1 MKTWLLKHKMLLY
14 FFTIF
19 GAILVITDM
28 LSWIGFLF
36 QNLYKIP
43 VDDRKVSL
51 LGDITGGVIGG
62 GGTMLAVIL
71 SIQKTDE
78 IQLKHQ
84 QEIRTQQKIDFSNE
98 IIKLIAKYNTDICG
112 YFFGIKKQL
121 TLQKKLDKAQVEN
134 DSNKEQRIEMEL
146 EKLNINRTIAVEC
159 WYTLHMKLDNYAS
172 AEKLLKQLD
181 HIHNKLSIDG
191 DVEPKEFQIAVDCL
205 SRLTIDFCQL
215 YIQKN
220 NNEVKNNLLS

>member
-1 MKTWLLKHKMLLY
+1 MQY
-14 FFTIF
+14 RFTQT
-19 GAILVITDM
+19 ILHSLTDM

-71 SIQKTDE
+71 SIHKTDE
-78 IQLKHQ
+78 VQLEHQ

-98 IIKLIAKYNTDICG
+98 IIKLVAKYNTDICG
-112 YFFGIKKQL
+112 YFFGIKRQL
-121 TLQKKLDKAQVEN
+121 TLQQKLDEARGEN
-134 DSNKEQRIEMEL
+134 DSNKEQRIELEL
-146 EKLNINRTIAVEC
+146 EKLNVNRTIAIEC
-159 WYTLHMKLDNYAS
+159 WYTLHMKLDNYAP
-172 AEKLLKQLD
+172 AKNLLKQLD
-181 HIHNKLSIDG
+181 HIHNDLSMDK
-191 DVEPKEFQIAVDCL
+191 DVESQGFQMAVDCL

-215 YIQKN
+215 YTK
-220 NNEVKNNLLS
+220 

>member
-1 MKTWLLKHKMLLY
+1 MKMWLLQHKMLLY
-14 FFTIF
+14 FFAIF

-71 SIQKTDE
+71 SIHKTDE
-78 IQLKHQ
+78 VQLEHQ
-84 QEIRTQQKIDFSNE
+84 QEIRAQQKIDFSNE

-112 YFFGIKKQL
+112 FFFGIKRQL
-121 TLQKKLDKAQVEN
+121 TLQQKLDEARVEN
-134 DSNKEQRIEMEL
+134 DSNQEQRIELEL
-146 EKLNINRTIAVEC
+146 EKLNVNRTIAVEC
-159 WYTLHMKLDNYAS
+159 WYTLHMKLDNYAP
-172 AEKLLKQLD
+172 AKNLLKQLD
-181 HIHNKLSIDG
+181 HIHNDLSMDKDG
-191 DVEPKEFQIAVDCL
+191 ESQEFQTAVDCL

-215 YIQKN
+215 YTK
-220 NNEVKNNLLS
+220 

>member
-1 MKTWLLKHKMLLY
+1 MKMWLLKHKMLLY
-14 FFTIF
+14 FFAIF

-71 SIQKTDE
+71 SIHKTDE
-78 IQLKHQ
+78 VQLEHQ

-112 YFFGIKKQL
+112 FFWGIKRQL
-121 TLQKKLDKAQVEN
+121 TLQQKLDEARVEN
-134 DSNKEQRIEMEL
+134 DSNQEQRIELEL
-146 EKLNINRTIAVEC
+146 EKLNVNRTIAVEC
-159 WYTLHMKLDNYAS
+159 WYTLHMKLDNYAP
-172 AEKLLKQLD
+172 AKNLLKQLD
-181 HIHNKLSIDG
+181 HIHNDLSMDKDG
-191 DVEPKEFQIAVDCL
+191 ESQEFQTAVDCL

-215 YIQKN
+215 YTK
-220 NNEVKNNLLS
+220 

>member
-14 FFTIF
+14 FFAIF

-71 SIQKTDE
+71 SIHKTDE
-78 IQLKHQ
+78 VQLEHQ
-84 QEIRTQQKIDFSNE
+84 QEIRTQQKNR
-98 IIKLIAKYNTDICG
+98 
-112 YFFGIKKQL
+112 FF
-121 TLQKKLDKAQVEN
+121 
-134 DSNKEQRIEMEL
+134 
-146 EKLNINRTIAVEC
+146 
-159 WYTLHMKLDNYAS
+159 
-172 AEKLLKQLD
+172 
-181 HIHNKLSIDG
+181 
-191 DVEPKEFQIAVDCL
+191 
-205 SRLTIDFCQL
+205 
-215 YIQKN
+215 
-220 NNEVKNNLLS
+220 

>member
-1 MKTWLLKHKMLLY
+1 VKTWLLKHKMLLY

-71 SIQKTDE
+71 SIHKMDE
-78 IQLKHQ
+78 VQLEHQ

-98 IIKLIAKYNTDICG
+98 IIKLVAKYNTDICG
-112 YFFGIKKQL
+112 YFFGIKRQL
-121 TLQKKLDKAQVEN
+121 TLQQKLDEARGEN
-134 DSNKEQRIEMEL
+134 DSNKEQRIELEL
-146 EKLNINRTIAVEC
+146 EKLNVNRTIAIEC
-159 WYTLHMKLDNYAS
+159 WYTLHMKLDNYAP
-172 AEKLLKQLD
+172 AKNLLKQLD
-181 HIHNKLSIDG
+181 HIHNDLSTDK
-191 DVEPKEFQIAVDCL
+191 DVESQGFQMAVDCL

-215 YIQKN
+215 YTK
-220 NNEVKNNLLS
+220 

>member
-1 MKTWLLKHKMLLY
+1 MKMWLLKHKMLLY
-14 FFTIF
+14 FFAIF

-36 QNLYKIP
+36 QDLYKIP

-71 SIQKTDE
+71 SIHKTDDV
-78 IQLKHQ
+78 QLEHQ

-112 YFFGIKKQL
+112 FFFGIKRQL
-121 TLQKKLDKAQVEN
+121 TLQQKLEEARVEN
-134 DSNKEQRIEMEL
+134 DSNKEQRIELEL
-146 EKLNINRTIAVEC
+146 EKLNINRTIAIEC
-159 WYTLHMKLDNYAS
+159 WYTLHMKLDNYAP
-172 AEKLLKQLD
+172 AKNLLKQLD
-181 HIHNKLSIDG
+181 HIHNDLSMDKYG
-191 DVEPKEFQIAVDCL
+191 ESQEFQTAVDCL

-215 YIQKN
+215 YTK
-220 NNEVKNNLLS
+220 

>member
-1 MKTWLLKHKMLLY
+1 MKMWLLKHKMLLY
-14 FFTIF
+14 FFAIF

-36 QNLYKIP
+36 QDFYKIP
-43 VDDRKVSL
+43 IDDRKVSL

-71 SIQKTDE
+71 SIHKTDE
-78 IQLKHQ
+78 VQLEHQ

-112 YFFGIKKQL
+112 FFWGIKRQL
-121 TLQKKLDKAQVEN
+121 TLQQKLDEARVEN
-134 DSNKEQRIEMEL
+134 DSNKEQRIELEL
-146 EKLNINRTIAVEC
+146 EKLNVNRTIAVEC
-159 WYTLHMKLDNYAS
+159 WYTLHMKLDNYAP
-172 AEKLLKQLD
+172 AKNLLKQLD
-181 HIHNKLSIDG
+181 HIHNDLSMDKDG
-191 DVEPKEFQIAVDCL
+191 ESQEFQTAVDCL

-215 YIQKN
+215 YTK
-220 NNEVKNNLLS
+220 

>member
-1 MKTWLLKHKMLLY
+1 MKMWLLQHKMLLY
-14 FFTIF
+14 FFAIF

-36 QNLYKIP
+36 QDLYKIP

-71 SIQKTDE
+71 SIHKTDE
-78 IQLKHQ
+78 VQLEHQ

-112 YFFGIKKQL
+112 FFFGIKRQL
-121 TLQKKLDKAQVEN
+121 TLQQKLDEARVEN
-134 DSNKEQRIEMEL
+134 DSNKEQRIELEL
-146 EKLNINRTIAVEC
+146 EKLNVNRTIAVEC
-159 WYTLHMKLDNYAS
+159 WYTLHMKLDNYAL
-172 AEKLLKQLD
+172 AENLLKQLD
-181 HIHNKLSIDG
+181 HIHNDSSMDKDG
-191 DVEPKEFQIAVDCL
+191 ESQEFQTAVDCL

-215 YIQKN
+215 YTK
-220 NNEVKNNLLS
+220 

>member
-14 FFTIF
+14 FFAIF

-71 SIQKTDE
+71 SIHKTDE
-78 IQLKHQ
+78 VQLEHQ
-84 QEIRTQQKIDFSNE
+84 QEIRTQQKIDFSVVSRFFRKF
-98 IIKLIAKYNTDICG
+98 ISSASKYRNQIYG
-112 YFFGIKKQL
+112 FSSSFGCSI
-121 TLQKKLDKAQVEN
+121 
-134 DSNKEQRIEMEL
+134 SI
-146 EKLNINRTIAVEC
+146 LNRC
-159 WYTLHMKLDNYAS
+159 SM
-172 AEKLLKQLD
+172 
-181 HIHNKLSIDG
+181 SI
-191 DVEPKEFQIAVDCL
+191 
-205 SRLTIDFCQL
+205 
-215 YIQKN
+215 
-220 NNEVKNNLLS
+220 

>member
-1 MKTWLLKHKMLLY
+1 MKMWLLQHKMLLY
-14 FFTIF
+14 FFAIF

-71 SIQKTDE
+71 SIHKTDE
-78 IQLKHQ
+78 VQLEHQ

-112 YFFGIKKQL
+112 FFFGIKRRL
-121 TLQKKLDKAQVEN
+121 TLQQKLDEARVEN
-134 DSNKEQRIEMEL
+134 DSNKEQRIELEL
-146 EKLNINRTIAVEC
+146 EKLNVNRTIAIEC
-159 WYTLHMKLDNYAS
+159 WYTLHMKLDNYAP
-172 AEKLLKQLD
+172 AKNLLKQLD
-181 HIHNKLSIDG
+181 HIHNDLSMDKDG
-191 DVEPKEFQIAVDCL
+191 ESQEFQTAVDCL

-215 YIQKN
+215 YTK
-220 NNEVKNNLLS
+220 

>member
-14 FFTIF
+14 FFAIF

-51 LGDITGGVIGG
+51 LGNITGGVIGG

-71 SIQKTDE
+71 SIHKTDE
-78 IQLKHQ
+78 VQLEHQ

-98 IIKLIAKYNTDICG
+98 IIKLVAKYNTDICG
-112 YFFGIKKQL
+112 YFFGIKRQL
-121 TLQKKLDKAQVEN
+121 TLQQKLDEARGEN
-134 DSNKEQRIEMEL
+134 DSNKEQRIELEL
-146 EKLNINRTIAVEC
+146 EKLNVNRTIAIEC
-159 WYTLHMKLDNYAS
+159 WYTLHMKLDNYAP
-172 AEKLLKQLD
+172 AKNLLKQLD
-181 HIHNKLSIDG
+181 HIHNDLSTDK
-191 DVEPKEFQIAVDCL
+191 DVESQGFQMAVDCL
-205 SRLTIDFCQL
+205 CRLTIDFCQL
-215 YIQKN
+215 YTK
-220 NNEVKNNLLS
+220 

>member
-1 MKTWLLKHKMLLY
+1 MSVKTWLLKHKMLLY

-71 SIQKTDE
+71 SIHKTDE
-78 IQLKHQ
+78 VQLEHQ

-98 IIKLIAKYNTDICG
+98 IIKLVAKYNTDICG
-112 YFFGIKKQL
+112 YFFGIKRQL
-121 TLQKKLDKAQVEN
+121 TLQQKLDEARGEN
-134 DSNKEQRIEMEL
+134 DSNKEQRIELEL
-146 EKLNINRTIAVEC
+146 EKLNVNRTIAIEC
-159 WYTLHMKLDNYAS
+159 WYTLHMKLDNYAP
-172 AEKLLKQLD
+172 AKNLLKQLD
-181 HIHNKLSIDG
+181 HIHNDLSTDK
-191 DVEPKEFQIAVDCL
+191 DVESQGFQMAVDCL

-215 YIQKN
+215 YTK
-220 NNEVKNNLLS
+220 

>member
-1 MKTWLLKHKMLLY
+1 MKMWLLQHKMLLY
-14 FFTIF
+14 FFAIF

-36 QNLYKIP
+36 QDFYKIP
-43 VDDRKVSL
+43 IDDRKVSL

-71 SIQKTDE
+71 SIHKTDE
-78 IQLKHQ
+78 VQLEHQ

-112 YFFGIKKQL
+112 FFWGIKRQL
-121 TLQKKLDKAQVEN
+121 TLQQKLDEARVEN
-134 DSNKEQRIEMEL
+134 DSNKEQRIELEL
-146 EKLNINRTIAVEC
+146 EKLNVNRTIAVEC
-159 WYTLHMKLDNYAS
+159 WYTLHMKLDNYAP
-172 AEKLLKQLD
+172 AKNLLKQLD
-181 HIHNKLSIDG
+181 HIHNDLSMDKDG
-191 DVEPKEFQIAVDCL
+191 ESQDFQTAVDCL

-215 YIQKN
+215 YTK
-220 NNEVKNNLLS
+220 

>member
-14 FFTIF
+14 FFAIF

-71 SIQKTDE
+71 SIHKTDE
-78 IQLKHQ
+78 VQLDHQ

-98 IIKLIAKYNTDICG
+98 IIKLVAKYNTDICG
-112 YFFGIKKQL
+112 YFFGIKRQL
-121 TLQKKLDKAQVEN
+121 TLQQKLDEARGEN
-134 DSNKEQRIEMEL
+134 DSNKEQRIELEL
-146 EKLNINRTIAVEC
+146 EKLNVNRTIAIEC
-159 WYTLHMKLDNYAS
+159 WYTLHMKLDNYAP
-172 AEKLLKQLD
+172 AKNLLKQLD
-181 HIHNKLSIDG
+181 HIHNDLSMDKDG
-191 DVEPKEFQIAVDCL
+191 ESQEFQTAVDCL

-215 YIQKN
+215 YTK
-220 NNEVKNNLLS
+220 

>member
-1 MKTWLLKHKMLLY
+1 MKMWLLKHKMLLY
-14 FFTIF
+14 FFAIF

-36 QNLYKIP
+36 QDLYKIP

-71 SIQKTDE
+71 SIHKTDE
-78 IQLKHQ
+78 VQLEHQ

-112 YFFGIKKQL
+112 FFFGIKRQL
-121 TLQKKLDKAQVEN
+121 TLQQKLEEARVEN
-134 DSNKEQRIEMEL
+134 DSNKEQRIELEL
-146 EKLNINRTIAVEC
+146 EKLNVNRTIAIEC
-159 WYTLHMKLDNYAS
+159 WYTLHMKLDNYAPV
-172 AEKLLKQLD
+172 KNLLKQLD
-181 HIHNKLSIDG
+181 HIHNDLSMDKDG
-191 DVEPKEFQIAVDCL
+191 ESQGFQMAVDCL

-215 YIQKN
+215 YTK
-220 NNEVKNNLLS
+220 

>member
-14 FFTIF
+14 FFAIF

-51 LGDITGGVIGG
+51 LGNITGGVIGG

-71 SIQKTDE
+71 SIHKTDE
-78 IQLKHQ
+78 VQLEHQ

-98 IIKLIAKYNTDICG
+98 IIKLVAKYNTDICG
-112 YFFGIKKQL
+112 YFFGIKRQL
-121 TLQKKLDKAQVEN
+121 TLQQKLDEARGEN
-134 DSNKEQRIEMEL
+134 DSNKEQRIELEL
-146 EKLNINRTIAVEC
+146 EKLNVNRTIAIEC
-159 WYTLHMKLDNYAS
+159 WYTLHMKLDNYAP
-172 AEKLLKQLD
+172 AKNLLKQLD
-181 HIHNKLSIDG
+181 HIHNDLSTDK
-191 DVEPKEFQIAVDCL
+191 DVESQGFQMAVDCL

-215 YIQKN
+215 YTK
-220 NNEVKNNLLS
+220 

>member
-1 MKTWLLKHKMLLY
+1 
-14 FFTIF
+14 
-19 GAILVITDM
+19 M

-71 SIQKTDE
+71 SIHKTDE
-78 IQLKHQ
+78 VQLDHQ

-98 IIKLIAKYNTDICG
+98 IIKLVAKYNTDICG
-112 YFFGIKKQL
+112 FFFGIKRQL
-121 TLQKKLDKAQVEN
+121 TLQQKLDEARVEN
-134 DSNKEQRIEMEL
+134 DSNKEQRIELEL
-146 EKLNINRTIAVEC
+146 EKLNVNRTIAVEC
-159 WYTLHMKLDNYAS
+159 WYTLHMKLDNYAP
-172 AEKLLKQLD
+172 AKNLLKQLD
-181 HIHNKLSIDG
+181 HIHNDLSMDKDG
-191 DVEPKEFQIAVDCL
+191 ESQEFQTAVDCL

-215 YIQKN
+215 YTK
-220 NNEVKNNLLS
+220 

>member
-1 MKTWLLKHKMLLY
+1 MKMWLLQHKMLLY
-14 FFTIF
+14 FFAIF

-36 QNLYKIP
+36 QNLYKIS

-71 SIQKTDE
+71 SIHKTDE
-78 IQLKHQ
+78 VQLEHQ

-112 YFFGIKKQL
+112 FFWGIKRQL
-121 TLQKKLDKAQVEN
+121 TLQQKLDEARVEN
-134 DSNKEQRIEMEL
+134 DSNQEQRIELEL
-146 EKLNINRTIAVEC
+146 EKLNVNRTIAVEC
-159 WYTLHMKLDNYAS
+159 WYTLHMKLDNYAP
-172 AEKLLKQLD
+172 AKNLLKQLD
-181 HIHNKLSIDG
+181 HIHNDLSMDKDG
-191 DVEPKEFQIAVDCL
+191 ESQEFQ
-205 SRLTIDFCQL
+205 R
-215 YIQKN
+215 
-220 NNEVKNNLLS
+220 

>member
-71 SIQKTDE
+71 SIHKTDE
-78 IQLKHQ
+78 VQLEHQ

-98 IIKLIAKYNTDICG
+98 IIKLVAKYNTDICG
-112 YFFGIKKQL
+112 YFFGIKRQL
-121 TLQKKLDKAQVEN
+121 TLQQKLDEARGEN
-134 DSNKEQRIEMEL
+134 DSNKEQRIELEL
-146 EKLNINRTIAVEC
+146 EKLNVNRTIAIEC
-159 WYTLHMKLDNYAS
+159 WYTLHMKLDNYAP
-172 AEKLLKQLD
+172 AKNLLKQLD
-181 HIHNKLSIDG
+181 HIHNDLSTDK
-191 DVEPKEFQIAVDCL
+191 DVESQGFQMAVDCL

-215 YIQKN
+215 YTK
-220 NNEVKNNLLS
+220 

>member
-14 FFTIF
+14 FFAIF

-62 GGTMLAVIL
+62 GGTILAVIL
-71 SIQKTDE
+71 SIHKTDE
-78 IQLKHQ
+78 VQLEHQ

-98 IIKLIAKYNTDICG
+98 IIKLVAKYNTDICG
-112 YFFGIKKQL
+112 YFFGIKRQL
-121 TLQKKLDKAQVEN
+121 TLQQKLDEARGEN
-134 DSNKEQRIEMEL
+134 DSNKEQRIELEL
-146 EKLNINRTIAVEC
+146 EKLNVNRTIAIEC
-159 WYTLHMKLDNYAS
+159 WYTLHMKLDNYAP
-172 AEKLLKQLD
+172 AKNLLKQLD
-181 HIHNKLSIDG
+181 HIHNDLSTDKDG
-191 DVEPKEFQIAVDCL
+191 ESQEFQTAVDCL

-215 YIQKN
+215 YTK
-220 NNEVKNNLLS
+220 

>member
-14 FFTIF
+14 FFAIF
-19 GAILVITDM
+19 GAILVITNM

-71 SIQKTDE
+71 SIHKTDE
-78 IQLKHQ
+78 VQLEHQ

-98 IIKLIAKYNTDICG
+98 IIKLVAKYNTDICG
-112 YFFGIKKQL
+112 YFFGIKRQL
-121 TLQKKLDKAQVEN
+121 TLQQKLDEARGEN
-134 DSNKEQRIEMEL
+134 DSNKEQRIELEL
-146 EKLNINRTIAVEC
+146 EKLNVNRTIAIEC
-159 WYTLHMKLDNYAS
+159 WYTLHMKLDNYAP
-172 AEKLLKQLD
+172 AKNLLKQLD
-181 HIHNKLSIDG
+181 HIHNDLSMDK
-191 DVEPKEFQIAVDCL
+191 DVESQGFQMAVDCL

-215 YIQKN
+215 YTK
-220 NNEVKNNLLS
+220 

>member
-1 MKTWLLKHKMLLY
+1 MKMWLLKHKMLLY
-14 FFTIF
+14 FFAIF

-71 SIQKTDE
+71 SIHKTDE
-78 IQLKHQ
+78 VQLEHQ
-84 QEIRTQQKIDFSNE
+84 QEIRAQQKIDFSNE

-112 YFFGIKKQL
+112 FFFGIKRQL
-121 TLQKKLDKAQVEN
+121 TLQQKLDEARVEN
-134 DSNKEQRIEMEL
+134 DSNQEQRIELEL
-146 EKLNINRTIAVEC
+146 EKLNVNRTIAVEC
-159 WYTLHMKLDNYAS
+159 WYTLHMKLDNYAP
-172 AEKLLKQLD
+172 AKNLLKQLD
-181 HIHNKLSIDG
+181 HIHNDLSMDKDG
-191 DVEPKEFQIAVDCL
+191 ERQEFQTAVDCL

-215 YIQKN
+215 YTK
-220 NNEVKNNLLS
+220 

>member
-71 SIQKTDE
+71 SIHKMDE
-78 IQLKHQ
+78 VQLEHQ

-98 IIKLIAKYNTDICG
+98 IIKLVAKYNTDICG
-112 YFFGIKKQL
+112 YFFGIKRQL
-121 TLQKKLDKAQVEN
+121 TLQQKLDEARGEN
-134 DSNKEQRIEMEL
+134 DSNKEQRIELEL
-146 EKLNINRTIAVEC
+146 EKLNVNRTIAIEC
-159 WYTLHMKLDNYAS
+159 WYTLHMKLDNYAP
-172 AEKLLKQLD
+172 AKNLLKQLD
-181 HIHNKLSIDG
+181 HIHNDLSTDK
-191 DVEPKEFQIAVDCL
+191 DVESQGFQMAVDCL

-215 YIQKN
+215 YTK
-220 NNEVKNNLLS
+220 

>member
-1 MKTWLLKHKMLLY
+1 MQY
-14 FFTIF
+14 RFTQTILHSP
-19 GAILVITDM
+19 ILVITDM

-71 SIQKTDE
+71 SIHKTDE
-78 IQLKHQ
+78 VQLEHQ

-98 IIKLIAKYNTDICG
+98 IIKLVAKYNTDICG
-112 YFFGIKKQL
+112 YFFGIKRQL
-121 TLQKKLDKAQVEN
+121 TLQQKLDEARGEN
-134 DSNKEQRIEMEL
+134 DSNKEQRIELEL
-146 EKLNINRTIAVEC
+146 EKLNVNRTIAIEC
-159 WYTLHMKLDNYAS
+159 WYTLHMKLDNYAP
-172 AEKLLKQLD
+172 AKNLLKQLD
-181 HIHNKLSIDG
+181 HIHNDLSMDK
-191 DVEPKEFQIAVDCL
+191 DVESQGFQMAVDCL

-215 YIQKN
+215 YTK
-220 NNEVKNNLLS
+220 